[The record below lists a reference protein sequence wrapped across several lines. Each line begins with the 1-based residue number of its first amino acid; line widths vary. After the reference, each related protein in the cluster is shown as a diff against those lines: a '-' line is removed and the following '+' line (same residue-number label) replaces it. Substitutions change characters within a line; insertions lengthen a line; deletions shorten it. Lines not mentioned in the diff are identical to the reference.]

1 MKDEKEFIE
10 MIKKSFDRE
19 CTDGPEIKYLVELP
33 MTKEEYDIF
42 IKIIDNK

>member
-1 MKDEKEFIE
+1 MKNEKEFIE
-10 MIKKSFDRE
+10 IIKKALDRE
-19 CTDGPEIKYLVELP
+19 ADGPEIKYLIELP